1 MSVSVNPATERHFR
15 NGSKTETME
24 GVWQFLQGYGPW
36 LLLTAGLLI
45 FTRRNGGIGCCG
57 SSCRT
62 DAASRDPAQAPVDR
76 EMVAPAGRPPTT
88 KELRAQLA
96 ELQTKQERL
105 ARDIA
110 SLSAEPA
117 TTSVRPR
124 DVGVTAAGGW
134 AEGARHRDEETGMVQ
149 VGQSEGAAK

>member
-1 MSVSVNPATERHFR
+1 MSVSVNPATERNVR

-62 DAASRDPAQAPVDR
+62 DAAGLDPAQAPVDR
-76 EMVAPAGRPPTT
+76 DVVAPAARLPTT
-88 KELRAQLA
+88 AELRAQLA
-96 ELQTKQERL
+96 ELQTQQERL
-105 ARDIA
+105 ARHIA
-110 SLSAEPA
+110 SLSAEPS
-117 TTSVRPR
+117 TTAVRPR
-124 DVGVTAAGGW
+124 DVCVTVAGGW
-134 AEGARHRDEETGMVQ
+134 TEGARHRDEGTRKVQ
-149 VGQSEGAAK
+149 VGQSEGAAI